1 MEFELTENDRIGIN
15 KLLLKIAD
23 DHKIDFED
31 SELEGDWIIET
42 NLGDLEDTI
51 ISFFKYV
58 EEKLKKVWKDGKA

>member
-1 MEFELTENDRIGIN
+1 MKFELTENDRIGIN

-58 EEKLKKVWKDGKA
+58 EEKLKRVWKDGKA

>member
-23 DHKIDFED
+23 DHKIDLED
-31 SELEGDWIIET
+31 TELEGDWIIET